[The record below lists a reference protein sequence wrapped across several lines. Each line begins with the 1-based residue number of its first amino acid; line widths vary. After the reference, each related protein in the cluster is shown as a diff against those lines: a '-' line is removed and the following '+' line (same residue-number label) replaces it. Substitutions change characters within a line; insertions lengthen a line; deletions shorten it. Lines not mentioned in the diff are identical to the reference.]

1 MSVGNRNAK
10 VGSPR
15 FDPHSYLVKDAG
27 GGNVGQSNVVDSQSL
42 KNIAVIGVALF
53 GKLQ

>member
-1 MSVGNRNAK
+1 MSVGNCDVK
-10 VGSPR
+10 IGGPR
-15 FDPHSYLVKDAG
+15 FDPHGHLVKNPG
-27 GGNVGQSNVVDSQSL
+27 GENVGQSNVVDSQSL

>member
-1 MSVGNRNAK
+1 MSVGNCYTK
-10 VGSPR
+10 IGGLC
-15 FDPHSYLVKDAG
+15 FDSDGHLVKDAG
-27 GGNVGQSNVVDSQSL
+27 GENVGQSNVVDSQSL